1 MPRKK
6 SAMNTALEEMA
17 SRSYFFD
24 KGIRFE
30 CLKCGGC
37 CNGEP
42 GVIYVSETEITDI
55 AEYTLIER
63 DIFVERCLYLIEE
76 SYSIKETDDGRCIF
90 YENGCSIYPV
100 RPLQCSTFPFWFQN
114 MRSEESW
121 ESALL
126 RCPGIGK
133 GPLFS
138 KEAILERVGLSYPIY
153 EALVKDHVLD

>member
-1 MPRKK
+1 
-6 SAMNTALEEMA
+6 MNEVLEEMA

-24 KGIRFE
+24 EGVRFE

-42 GVIYVSETEITDI
+42 GVIYVSDAEITAI
-55 AEYTLIER
+55 AEYTTIER
-63 DIFVERCLYLIEE
+63 DIFVERCLYLIEQ
-76 SYSIKETDDGRCIF
+76 SYSINETDDGRCIF

-114 MRSEESW
+114 MRSQSSW
-121 ESALL
+121 SEALL

-153 EALVKDHVLD
+153 EALVKDHILD

>member
-1 MPRKK
+1 MPKK
-6 SAMNTALEEMA
+6 KRTMDEVLEEMA

-42 GVIYVSETEITDI
+42 GVIYVSDAEITAI
-55 AEYTLIER
+55 AEYTTIER
-63 DIFVERCLYLIEE
+63 DTFVERCLYLMEK
-76 SYSIKETDDGRCIF
+76 SYSIRETNDGRCIF

-114 MRSEESW
+114 MRSNEAW

-153 EALVKDHVLD
+153 DALVKDHLLD